1 MTLISP
7 DVIAE
12 LKGLSVGAGGFLLLV
27 GFLLWGFGWRWHRFW
42 VVFGFTA
49 AAGIVGMTSGKA
61 AGGHILVMG
70 LLLAFAGG
78 VLAIELA
85 KLLSFVAGGIGCWL
99 AVQAVIPQAQE
110 LWAVFL
116 AGGLFGVLLYRLW
129 TMILMSLLGVLV
141 SWHAAFSLAQSGGS
155 YDAVKWVTEH
165 SAAVNSAVIVV
176 TLLGVLMQTVTAEKA
191 TKKAE
196 GGEKKASKSKHEKHE
211 KHDSHDHSAHKEAS
225 SSWWKRLPGLKAA

>member
-12 LKGLSVGAGGFLLLV
+12 LKGLSAGAGGFLLLV

-99 AVQAVIPQAQE
+99 MVQSVIPQAQE

-129 TMILMSLLGVLV
+129 TMVLMSLLGVLV
-141 SWHAAFSLAQSGGS
+141 SWHAAFALAQTAGS
-155 YDAVKWVTEH
+155 YDAIKWVAEH
-165 SAAVNSAVIVV
+165 SAAVNSAVVV
-176 TLLGVLMQTVTAEKA
+176 ATLLGILMQTLTAEKPA
-191 TKKAE
+191 KKE
-196 GGEKKASKSKHEKHE
+196 LGHEKKRSTRS
-211 KHDSHDHSAHKEAS
+211 KHDSHDHHHDDEDSS

>member
-12 LKGLSVGAGGFLLLV
+12 LAGLSLGAGGFLMLV

-42 VVFGFTA
+42 MVFGFTA
-49 AAGIVGMTSGKA
+49 AAGIVGMASGRA
-61 AGGHILVMG
+61 AGGPILVMG

-85 KLLSFVAGGIGCWL
+85 KVFAFVAGGIGFWF
-99 AVQAVIPQAQE
+99 AVQTVFPQGQE

-129 TMILMSLLGVLV
+129 TMILLSYLGVVL
-141 SWHAAFSLAQSGGS
+141 SWHAAFALAHSSGN
-155 YDAVKWVTEH
+155 YDAVKWVTEN
-165 SAAVNSAVIVV
+165 SFAVNGAVVV
-176 TLLGVLMQTVTAEKA
+176 ATILGVLMQVVTTEKPAAEK
-191 TKKAE
+191 KD
-196 GGEKKASKSKHEKHE
+196 EKPKDEP
-211 KHDSHDHSAHKEAS
+211 KEDPEPV
-225 SSWWKRLPGLKAA
+225 WWKRIGLQAA